1 MQGFFC
7 FIYFVFFMNSP
18 NSIYTKKSIYSQ
30 ISKLAFPIALQNL
43 LSACVNSVDV
53 VMLNFVGQDA
63 VAAVSLAAQYS
74 FVLWCIY
81 FGLGT
86 GLTILGAQYYGKK
99 DFKAIEAVEGIALR
113 FTVIVGGL
121 FFVGTFFFPQILMSW
136 FSNDDKLILLGSQY
150 MRIVSFSYLFNTVVE
165 VYFSTLKSVSRVK
178 ASTVVN
184 ISANILN
191 IVLNAAFIF
200 GWCGLPKLGIAGV
213 ALATTISGFMRMICV
228 FVLSALSPD
237 VKIRLSMIFIKNK
250 VLFQDFFKL
259 SLPAL
264 LNDLIWGLAFSV
276 YTGIMG
282 HLNSDAVAA
291 FSFVAIVRNFGQVLC
306 FGVANGGGLFL
317 GKVLGENNME
327 DGKLVASCIVKLTVV
342 TGAIGGLIIF
352 IASPLVLGFAD
363 LTSQAHDFLEKML
376 LINCFYVMGSAIN
389 TTFICGIFRS
399 GGDSK
404 FGLICDI
411 INMWGYAVP
420 LSLLSAFV
428 FKLPVMVVYL
438 LMCTDEFVKWPVVF
452 WRYRSKI
459 WLKNITRENVA

>member
-1 MQGFFC
+1 MELV
-7 FIYFVFFMNSP
+7 YS
-18 NSIYTKKSIYSQ
+18 KKNIYSQ

-43 LSACVNSVDV
+43 LSAMVNSVDV

-63 VAAVSLAAQYS
+63 VAAVSLASQYS
-74 FVLWCIY
+74 FILWCVY

-99 DFKAIEAVEGIALR
+99 DYKAIEAVEGIALR
-113 FTVIVGGL
+113 FILIVGIL
-121 FFVGTFFFPQILMSW
+121 FFTGTFFFPKLLMSW
-136 FSNDDKLILLGSQY
+136 FSNDRKLIDLGSVY
-150 MRIVSFSYLFNTVVE
+150 MRIVSFSYLFSTVVE
-165 VYFSTLKSVSRVK
+165 VYFGTLKSVSRVK
-178 ASTVVN
+178 ESTIVN
-184 ISANILN
+184 VSANILN

-200 GWCGLPKLGIAGV
+200 GWFGIPKLGTAGV
-213 ALATTISGFMRMICV
+213 ALATSISCFMKFIV
-228 FVLSALSPD
+228 VLVISARSRD
-237 VKIRLSMIFIKNK
+237 VKIKLSMIFIRNK
-250 VLFQDFFKL
+250 VLFQDFFRL

-264 LNDLIWGLAFSV
+264 MNDVLWGLAFSV

-317 GKVLGENNME
+317 GKVLGENNLE
-327 DGKLVASCIVKLTVV
+327 DGKTVANCLVKLTVL
-342 TGAIGGLIIF
+342 TGAIGGVIIF
-352 IASPLVLGFAD
+352 MASPFVLSFASLNEQAYGF
-363 LTSQAHDFLEKML
+363 LKKML
-376 LINCFYVMGSAIN
+376 FINCFYVMGSAVN

-404 FGLICDI
+404 FGLICDT

-420 LSLLSAFV
+420 LGLLSAFV
-428 FKLPVMVVYL
+428 LKLPVMAVYL

-452 WRYRSKI
+452 WHYHKRG

>member
-1 MQGFFC
+1 MENVYSKKN
-7 FIYFVFFMNSP
+7 IYR
-18 NSIYTKKSIYSQ
+18 Q

-53 VMLNFVGQDA
+53 IMLNFVGQDA
-63 VAAVSLAAQYS
+63 VAAVSLASQYS

-99 DFKAIEAVEGIALR
+99 DYKAIAAVEGIALR

-121 FFVGTFFFPQILMSW
+121 FFIGTFFFPQVLMGW
-136 FSNDDKLILLGSQY
+136 FTNDEKLIGLGCYY
-150 MRIVSFSYLFNTVVE
+150 MRIVSFSYLLNTVVE
-165 VYFSTLKSVSRVK
+165 VYFSTLKSVSRVR

-184 ISANILN
+184 VAANVLNIL
-191 IVLNAAFIF
+191 LNASFIF
-200 GWCGLPKLGIAGV
+200 GWLGLPKLGIAGV
-213 ALATTISGFMRMICV
+213 ALATSISSLLRLVCV
-228 FVLSALSPD
+228 IVLSARSPD
-237 VKIRLSMIFIKNK
+237 VKIKFSMIFIRNK
-250 VLFQDFFKL
+250 ILFQDFFRL

-264 LNDLIWGLAFSV
+264 LNDLVWGLAFSV

-317 GKVLGENNME
+317 GKVLGENNLE
-327 DGKLVASCIVKLTVV
+327 DGKIVAGCLVKLTVI

-352 IASPLVLGFAD
+352 AASPLVLGFAD
-363 LTSQAHDFLEKML
+363 LTPEAYEFLKKML
-376 LINCFYVMGSAIN
+376 FINCFYVMGSAVN

-399 GGDSK
+399 GGDSR
-404 FGLICDI
+404 FGLICDT
-411 INMWGYAVP
+411 INMWVYAVP
-420 LSLLSAFV
+420 LGLISAFV
-428 FKLPVMVVYL
+428 LKLPVMSVYL

-452 WRYRSKI
+452 WHYSKKS

>member
-1 MQGFFC
+1 
-7 FIYFVFFMNSP
+7 MNSV
-18 NSIYTKKSIYSQ
+18 YTKKNIYSQ
-30 ISKLAFPIALQNL
+30 ISRLAFPIALQNL

-99 DFKAIEAVEGIALR
+99 DYKAIAAVEGIALR
-113 FTVIVGGL
+113 LTVFAGSV
-121 FFVGTFFFPQILMSW
+121 FFIGTFFFPKLLMSW
-136 FSNDDKLILLGSQY
+136 FTNDSKLMVLGAQY

-178 ASTVVN
+178 ACTILNV
-184 ISANILN
+184 SANILN
-191 IVLNAAFIF
+191 IVFNAIFIF
-200 GWCGLPKLGIAGV
+200 GWFGLPKLGIAGV
-213 ALATTISGFMRMICV
+213 ALATTLSSVMKLISV
-228 FVLSALSPD
+228 FILSKKSPD
-237 VKIRLSMIFIKNK
+237 VKISLSMIFISNK
-250 VLFQDFFKL
+250 VLSKDFFRL
-259 SLPAL
+259 SMPAL
-264 LNDLIWGLAFSV
+264 FNDLIWGLAFSV

-282 HLNSDAVAA
+282 HLNSNAVAA

-317 GKVLGENNME
+317 GKVLGENNLE
-327 DGKLVASCIVKLTVV
+327 EGKVVASCLVKLTVI

-352 IASPLVLGFAD
+352 AVSPFVLSFAS
-363 LTSQAHDFLEKML
+363 LTPEAHDFLKKML
-376 LINCFYVMGSAIN
+376 FINCFYIMGGAIN

-404 FGLICDI
+404 FGLICDV
-411 INMWGYAVP
+411 INMWCYAVP
-420 LSLLSAFV
+420 LGLLSAFV
-428 FKLPVMVVYL
+428 FKLPVMVVYI

-452 WRYRSKI
+452 WRYRSRI
-459 WLKNITRENVA
+459 WLKNITRKNIA

>member
-1 MQGFFC
+1 
-7 FIYFVFFMNSP
+7 MNSVYSRK
-18 NSIYTKKSIYSQ
+18 NIYSQ

-74 FVLWCIY
+74 FILWCIY

-99 DFKAIEAVEGIALR
+99 DYKAIESVEGIALR
-113 FTVIVGGL
+113 FTVIVGSL
-121 FFVGTFFFPQILMSW
+121 FFVGSFFFPELLMSW
-136 FSNDDKLILLGSQY
+136 FTNDGKLIGLGVKY
-150 MRIVSFSYLFNTVVE
+150 MRIVSFSYLFNTIVE

-178 ASTVVN
+178 ASTIVN
-184 ISANILN
+184 VTANILN
-191 IVLNAAFIF
+191 IVLNACFIF
-200 GWCGLPKLGIAGV
+200 GWIGLPKLGIVGV
-213 ALATTISGFMRMICV
+213 ALATTIAGLMRMISV
-228 FVLSALSPD
+228 FVLSAMSPD
-237 VKIRLSMIFIKNK
+237 VKIGFRLIFIRNK
-250 VLFQDFFKL
+250 VLFQDFFRL

-264 LNDLIWGLAFSV
+264 LNDLVWGLAFSV

-317 GKVLGENNME
+317 GKVLGENNLE
-327 DGKLVASCIVKLTVV
+327 DGWVVSKCLVKLTVIS
-342 TGAIGGLIIF
+342 GAVGGLIIF
-352 IASPLVLGFAD
+352 AASPFVLGFAD
-363 LTSQAHDFLEKML
+363 LTPEAHDFLKKML
-376 LINCFYVMGSAIN
+376 FINCFYVMGSAIN

-404 FGLICDI
+404 FGLICDT

-420 LSLLSAFV
+420 LGLLSAFV
-428 FKLPVMVVYL
+428 FKLPVMGVYL
-438 LMCTDEFVKWPVVF
+438 LMCTDEFVKWSVVF
-452 WRYRSKI
+452 WHYKSKV

>member
-1 MQGFFC
+1 
-7 FIYFVFFMNSP
+7 MNSP

-327 DGKLVASCIVKLTVV
+327 DGKIVASCIVKLTVV

-389 TTFICGIFRS
+389 TTFICG
-399 GGDSK
+399 
-404 FGLICDI
+404 
-411 INMWGYAVP
+411 
-420 LSLLSAFV
+420 
-428 FKLPVMVVYL
+428 
-438 LMCTDEFVKWPVVF
+438 
-452 WRYRSKI
+452 
-459 WLKNITRENVA
+459 